1 MKTFKVLTIP
11 DNSTV
16 IGVRSLLGSSVVKFV
31 SSVHLLMLYNHSEY
45 NLCIF
50 PDLVPSVGSVAVA
63 AIDAWAICC
72 VARPELLHVHLEV
85 GDPHAGLPDWLDV
98 LVEPLLAAV
107 PAVPGLLEAP
117 EPGGGVKH
125 VVAIDPDCA
134 RLDVLGSLQGQRQ
147 LLAVDGGSEAVH
159 RVVGDSDGLF
169 GGPDNVGA

>member
-31 SSVHLLMLYNHSEY
+31 SSVHL
-45 NLCIF
+45 
-50 PDLVPSVGSVAVA
+50 VPSVGSVAIA
-63 AIDAWAICC
+63 AIDAWTVRC

-98 LVEPLLAAV
+98 LVEPLLATVSAV
-107 PAVPGLLEAP
+107 SGLLEAP
-117 EPGGGVKH
+117 EPSGGVKH
-125 VVAIDPDCA
+125 VVAIDPDSA

-159 RVVGDSDGLF
+159 RVVGDSNGLF
-169 GGPDNVGA
+169 GGPDNVGV